1 MPNLQVSYHF
11 VAEKNTTD
19 ALSLSS
25 VKFFC
30 ALQAVLCLLI
40 SLSFIIAAM
49 IVCHISNYVSPLC
62 DDQIYNIASSC
73 KNNNLGGDAELERL
87 W

>member
-1 MPNLQVSYHF
+1 MADTPASVDFNQFYAKFAGVLPF
-11 VAEKNTTD
+11 CNTTD

-49 IVCHISNYVSPLC
+49 IVRHRCVTTKSIILHPLAKTIIWGVT
-62 DDQIYNIASSC
+62 QN
-73 KNNNLGGDAELERL
+73 
-87 W
+87 